1 MPRLPIAEMRSIRY
15 KEIAEILRHGIRRGT
30 YGPGQVLPSEAEL
43 GRMHEASRVTVRKA
57 LEELR
62 ADGLVESRQGF
73 GWMVAAEP
81 VVQHLDTLVTIER
94 RLAETG
100 RPHRRR
106 VLEFRFVDAPT
117 SVAPVLGP
125 RVLEVRRL
133 SLVDGSPFARVTVW
147 CRDDLAADISHADVS
162 ERSFYDLPAV
172 RAAGATQTIGAELM
186 NSEDASLL
194 DVPEASAALVVRR
207 TSFDREGHPILMA
220 EHVFPGH
227 LTEFVAQLPRP
238 GLPAQ
243 LPSTLDRPG
252 LRLVEGG

>member
-1 MPRLPIAEMRSIRY
+1 MRSIRY
-15 KEIAEILRHGIRRGT
+15 KEIAQDLRRGIESGE
-30 YGPGQVLPSEAEL
+30 YGPSQVLPSEADL
-43 GRMHEASRVTVRKA
+43 GLIHQASRVTIRKA

-62 ADGLVESRQGF
+62 AEGLVESRQGF

-81 VVQHLDTLVTIER
+81 VVQHLDALVTIER
-94 RLAETG
+94 RLVETG
-100 RPHRRR
+100 RRHRRR
-106 VLEFRFVDAPT
+106 VLEFHSVDAPKP
-117 SVAPVLGP
+117 VASVLGP

-133 SLVDGSPFARVTVW
+133 SMVDGAPFARVTVW
-147 CRDDLAADISHADVS
+147 CRDDLAAEVSQADVS
-162 ERSFYDLPAV
+162 EHSFYDLLPV
-172 RAAGATQTIGAELM
+172 RAAGATQTIGAELI
-186 NSEDASLL
+186 NVEDASLL

-207 TSFDREGHPILMA
+207 TTFDHEGRPILMA

-227 LTEFVAQLPRP
+227 LTEFVAQLPRQ